1 MMSFMLLRMV
11 KSLLQQWLM
20 LRLLQIGNAVTI
32 ITVTRNENVVKI
44 GVVVV
49 TNDDA
54 VTVVA
59 VA

>member
-1 MMSFMLLRMV
+1 
-11 KSLLQQWLM
+11 M

-49 TNDDA
+49 SNDDA